1 MEETEGTELLFPEN
15 TNVISLPYL
24 SSAVLL
30 FGMELESL
38 GPIPWA
44 ILRGQF

>member
-1 MEETEGTELLFPEN
+1 MEETGGEKLLFPEN

-24 SSAVLL
+24 SSAVL
-30 FGMELESL
+30 FGIELESL

-44 ILRGQF
+44 MGQY